1 MPKQSSERLNNT
13 ATYSMP
19 QETYKIT
26 ITTEILRST
35 SSTFVTTIQT
45 IQKNSQSPVTFEAL
59 KQITRL
65 NIFNYFLDV

>member
-13 ATYSMP
+13 ATHSMP

-35 SSTFVTTIQT
+35 SSTFITTIQT